1 MPTLHYAAAERGR
14 FIRESREAVAAL
26 LGLDGS
32 NGPPEWHCLG
42 WAAVLARMLR
52 RAGRRAALV
61 AGSCGWPRLRPDQ
74 DDGRPE
80 TSTHFS
86 HMFVVD
92 EALPLVVRGL
102 APEWHCWVAMAG
114 RGDAVELIDGTTG
127 AWPEKCRRLSGTDW
141 PGDRPRPPVVP
152 CRRPAAPRP
161 VRPGPA
167 GHRLGQGLRRPHA
180 RRRAAGAPH
189 AGGPVAA
196 TGAVV

>member
-141 PGDRPRPPVVP
+141 PGDRPPPHLWCHADALPPRVLYDPDPLATDWARAFADHMLDGVP
-152 CRRPAAPRP
+152 LALRMRA
-161 VRPGPA
+161 VR
-167 GHRLGQGLRRPHA
+167 
-180 RRRAAGAPH
+180 
-189 AGGPVAA
+189 
-196 TGAVV
+196 